1 MPGFNPEQAYGNVP
15 DNQDVQQQVQQEPA
29 NQNNNRVERMGENE
43 DRDWL
48 DWLYNLSRILVM
60 AAVVYFYSSPI
71 RFLIVLV
78 LGFSIYL

>member
-60 AAVVYFYSSPI
+60 AAVVYFY
-71 RFLIVLV
+71 
-78 LGFSIYL
+78 